1 MLSFFSL
8 FQGTGTGLCGI
19 PEPFARLDF
28 ELWTRRSFL
37 RQTLRQKGASSAA
50 AAGALRGVGGGGR
63 GMAIGGGERPGS
75 APQRS
80 PGLIHCSSQ
89 LWLRDTLV
97 GNLLYSKLIGIPVRP
112 HRACPRCRALAS
124 VETWVETRRLGSSD
138 GHSPEI
144 CRVGAVCGSIPF
156 LEWGVEDSGS
166 SARPAKSDTN
176 TTSPLG

>member
-1 MLSFFSL
+1 MLSFFRCSREPAL
-8 FQGTGTGLCGI
+8 VSAGFQSRSPDSISNCG
-19 PEPFARLDF
+19 
-28 ELWTRRSFL
+28 
-37 RQTLRQKGASSAA
+37 
-50 AAGALRGVGGGGR
+50 RGVRFFAKPSAKKAHHRPRLLVLFEVSGGGR